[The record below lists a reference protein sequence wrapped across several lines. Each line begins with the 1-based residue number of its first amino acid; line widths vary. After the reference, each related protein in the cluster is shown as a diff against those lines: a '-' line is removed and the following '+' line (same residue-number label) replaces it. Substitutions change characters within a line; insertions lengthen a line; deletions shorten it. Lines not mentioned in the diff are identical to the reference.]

1 MVWDGA
7 SALVMDLSF
16 QVKPRA
22 RTAKLYVH
30 NTIVPGQVR
39 TLLWSEQGGGA
50 SDDDD
55 GFVAG
60 VGVGAGASSSV
71 RPVQE
76 MDYVPFVRFSTST
89 VCLVFEDVGMETTDD
104 SSTDSYS
111 VDVSLDGGDTYIG
124 ATVQQA
130 AVYIE
135 MTMELVGLNFADV
148 GEHAQAGFKAVLN
161 ATTYNQTSGRFR
173 RTVGDLSVAIKDVS
187 DSTVA
192 RRRRQRQRRLEAEIW
207 AAGESFEGLASG
219 RLPRPASRRR
229 GLLTSSTSASITFR
243 LYSSST
249 QTVDVG
255 HATSIM
261 HALDNS
267 TTLLRDLEEAMNV
280 TLSSAGV
287 VEGSLSSYDPSI
299 SDFYT
304 DPAFYVFPYVGHHP
318 PPIANHSRSSL
329 MIAYCPRYAAHRP
342 PPTAHRPPPTA
353 HRPSPTA
360 HRPPSSTSPGIH
372 LLS

>member
-55 GFVAG
+55 RFVAG
-60 VGVGAGASSSV
+60 VGVAVGASSSS

-89 VCLVFEDVGMETTDD
+89 VYLVFEDVGMETSDD

-124 ATVQQA
+124 ATVQQMA
-130 AVYIE
+130 AHIE

-173 RTVGDLSVAIKDVS
+173 RTVGDLSVAIKAVS

-192 RRRRQRQRRLEAEIW
+192 PRRRQRQRRLEAEIW
-207 AAGESFEGLASG
+207 AAGESFEGHEDIEKFEGLASG
-219 RLPRPASRRR
+219 RLPRPALRRR
-229 GLLTSSTSASITFR
+229 ALSTSSTSTSITFR

-267 TTLLRDLEEAMNV
+267 TTLLGDLEAAMNV

-287 VEGSLSSYDPSI
+287 VEGSLSSYDPSV

-304 DPAFYVFPYVGHHP
+304 DPAFYVFPYVRHHP
-318 PPIANHSRSSL
+318 PPNANHS
-329 MIAYCPRYAAHRP
+329 
-342 PPTAHRPPPTA
+342 
-353 HRPSPTA
+353 
-360 HRPPSSTSPGIH
+360 
-372 LLS
+372 